1 MTKWS
6 VLYLSYGT
14 EISENINCKTPNVFH
29 QVEIF
34 EEMTQQ
40 IYVMLHIVW
49 PEVETVKSFLG
60 TVQTC

>member
-1 MTKWS
+1 MNESSEASMTKWS

-34 EEMTQQ
+34 EEMTQ
-40 IYVMLHIVW
+40 
-49 PEVETVKSFLG
+49 
-60 TVQTC
+60 